1 MNNENYAEPQA
12 PDTGEIDLRKYID
25 IIVRRRWTVI
35 SVVLIAAALSLIIS
49 FVTRPVYKA
58 RGTVMIEK
66 EPNILSFEDI
76 FQIETFR
83 DDYFQTQYKLL
94 QSRSLAERT
103 IDRLKLWEK
112 KEFSGSKA
120 ATADD
125 LKNPVFKQK
134 MVDKFLSRLEVRP
147 IRMTRL
153 VEVAFKAHDPALASD
168 CVNALFD
175 SFVDLNIEAK
185 YETTEQATEFLSE
198 QIEELKKDI
207 SQKEQ
212 ELQNYGQEKD
222 IVILSDKETTMLDKI
237 GELNKAL
244 TEAQI
249 DRVRKESYYNGIKN
263 ASPDFIPE
271 AMNNPLIQRLR
282 EDYLKLSREYAKMQE
297 KFQPEYPEM
306 QRLKAEL
313 DSARELLQNETQ
325 RLVKAAYADYQ
336 AALKKEISLK
346 ELFEQQKEEAF
357 RLNSNAILYNSL
369 KIELENKKNLLESL
383 LKRQSET
390 GVSARLKGL
399 RTSNIRIVDRADL
412 PLRPD
417 SPRKVRNLLLA
428 IFLGLFG
435 GLGLALV
442 MEYLDNTVKSAED
455 VERYSGLPTLGV
467 VPVFDEDATLNGHYY
482 AYRSAEDEDEGK
494 KRKKK
499 ARERVEQ
506 AEAESEE
513 EPRSIELISHFA
525 PDSTFAESYR
535 SLRTA
540 LLLSGPLASL
550 KSLIITSP
558 LPNEGKS
565 VTISNLAV
573 SLAQMEKKV
582 LLVDADLRRPKQHR
596 IFNLKNHD
604 GLSNY
609 LTMGLDLDRMIKTTL
624 VPSLYLINSGPV
636 PPNPAE
642 LLGSDRMKGLL
653 ERLKAAFDFILIDTP
668 PILSVTDSQVL
679 GRMVD
684 GLVLVVQADRT
695 PKEALRQSREIIDL
709 LQLKTYGVVINA
721 LNLDN
726 RGYYHRHYYRHYYR
740 K

>member
-1 MNNENYAEPQA
+1 MNENYVESQELETA
-12 PDTGEIDLRKYID
+12 EIDLRKYIE
-25 IIVRRRWTVI
+25 IFYRRRWTII
-35 SVVLIAAALSLIIS
+35 SLIMISAALSLIIS
-49 FVTRPVYKA
+49 FVTRPVFKA

-94 QSRSLAERT
+94 QSRSLADRT
-103 IDRLKLWEK
+103 IERLKLWEK
-112 KEFSGSKA
+112 KEFSGGRNV
-120 ATADD
+120 TGED
-125 LKNPVFKQK
+125 LKNPVFRQK
-134 MVDKFLSRLEVRP
+134 LVDNFLSRLEVKP

-153 VEVAFKAHDPALASD
+153 VEVAFKAHDPVLASD

-175 SFVDLNIEAK
+175 SFVDMNIEAK
-185 YETTEQATEFLSE
+185 YETTEQATEFLSQ
-198 QIEELKKDI
+198 QIAELKKEI

-249 DRVRKESYYNGIKN
+249 ERVNKESYYNGIKN

-271 AMNNPLIQRLR
+271 AMSNPLIQRLR
-282 EDYLKLSREYAKMQE
+282 EEYLRLSREYAKMQE
-297 KFQPEYPEM
+297 KFQPDYPEM

-313 DSARELLQNETQ
+313 DTARDLLKNETQ
-325 RLVKAAYADYQ
+325 RLVQAAYADYQ
-336 AALKKEISLK
+336 AARKKEVSLK

-399 RTSNIRIVDRADL
+399 RTSNIRIVDRADI

-417 SPRKVRNLLLA
+417 SPRKFRNLLLA
-428 IFLGLFG
+428 LFLGLFG

-442 MEYLDNTVKSAED
+442 VEYLDNTIKSTQD
-455 VERYSGLPTLGV
+455 VERYSGWPTLGV
-467 VPVFDEDATLNGHYY
+467 VPIFDRDARLNGHYY
-482 AYRSAEDEDEGK
+482 VYRSADDEDGRKQK
-494 KRKKK
+494 KEEK
-499 ARERVEQ
+499 AETEN
-506 AEAESEE
+506 

-525 PDSTFAESYR
+525 PDSAFAESYR

-540 LLLSGPLASL
+540 LLLSGPLARL

-573 SLAQMEKKV
+573 SLAQMDKKV

-609 LTMGLDLDRMIKTTL
+609 LTIGLELKKLIKTTL
-624 VPSLYLINSGPV
+624 VPSLYLVNSGPI

-642 LLGSDRMKGLL
+642 LLGSDRMRELL
-653 ERLKAAFDFILIDTP
+653 EILKGSFDFILIDTP
-668 PILSVTDSQVL
+668 PVLSVTDSQVL
-679 GRMVD
+679 GKMVD
-684 GLVLVVQADRT
+684 GLILVVQADRT
-695 PKEALRQSREIIDL
+695 PKEALRQTREIIDL
-709 LQLKTYGVVINA
+709 LQLKSFGVVINA

-726 RGYYHRHYYRHYYR
+726 RGYYHRYYYRHYY
-740 K
+740 KH

>member
-1 MNNENYAEPQA
+1 MSNENYTEPQA
-12 PDTGEIDLRKYID
+12 LDTGEIDLRKYID
-25 IIVRRRWTVI
+25 IIFRRRWTVI
-35 SVVLIAAALSLIIS
+35 SVTLIAAALSLIVS

-94 QSRSLAERT
+94 QSRRLAERT
-103 IDRLKLWEK
+103 IERLKLWEK
-112 KEFSGSKA
+112 KEFSGGKEV
-120 ATADD
+120 TADE
-125 LKNPVFKQK
+125 LKNPVFRQK
-134 MVDKFLSRLEVRP
+134 MVDKFLGRLEVKP
-147 IRMTRL
+147 VRMTRL
-153 VEVAFKAHDPALASD
+153 VEVAFKAHDPSLASD

-175 SFVDLNIEAK
+175 SFVDMNIEAK
-185 YETTEQATEFLSE
+185 YETTEQATEFLSG
-198 QIEELKKDI
+198 QIEELKKEI

-282 EDYLKLSREYAKMQE
+282 EDYLKLSREYVKLQE

-313 DSARELLQNETQ
+313 DSARELLTNETQ
-325 RLVKAAYADYQ
+325 RLIKAAYADYQ

-357 RLNSNAILYNSL
+357 RLNSSAILYNSL

-412 PLRPD
+412 PLTPD
-417 SPRKVRNLLLA
+417 SPRKLRNLLLA
-428 IFLGLFG
+428 LFLGLFG

-482 AYRSAEDEDEGK
+482 AYRSGEDEEE
-494 KRKKK
+494 KKK
-499 ARERVEQ
+499 KKKDRGER
-506 AEAESEE
+506 AEAGVEE

-582 LLVDADLRRPKQHR
+582 LLIDADLRRPKQHR

-609 LTMGLDLDRMIKTTL
+609 LTMGLDLNKMIKTTV
-624 VPSLYLINSGPV
+624 VPSLYFINSGPV

-642 LLGSDRMKGLL
+642 ILGSERMKALL
-653 ERLKAAFDFILIDTP
+653 DRLKAAFDFILVDTP
-668 PILSVTDSQVL
+668 PILSVTDPQIL
-679 GRMVD
+679 GKMVD

-695 PKEALRQSREIIDL
+695 PKEALRQTREIVDL

-726 RGYYHRHYYRHYYR
+726 RGYYHRHYYRHYYQ

>member
-1 MNNENYAEPQA
+1 MNENYVEPQTMETA
-12 PDTGEIDLRKYID
+12 EIDLRKYID
-25 IIVRRRWTVI
+25 IFYRRRWTVI
-35 SVVLIAAALSLIIS
+35 SLTLIAAALSLIIS

-103 IDRLKLWEK
+103 IERLKLWEK
-112 KEFSGSKA
+112 KDFSFGKNV
-120 ATADD
+120 TGED
-125 LKNPVFKQK
+125 LKNPVFRQK
-134 MVDKFLSRLEVRP
+134 LVDKFLDRLEVKP

-153 VEVAFKAHDPALASD
+153 VEVAFRAHDPALASD

-175 SFVDLNIEAK
+175 SFVDMNIEAR

-198 QIEELKKDI
+198 QIAELKKEI

-222 IVILSDKETTMLDKI
+222 IVILSDKETTVLDKI
-237 GELNKAL
+237 SELNKAL

-249 DRVRKESYYNGIKN
+249 ERVRKESYYNGIKN

-271 AMNNPLIQRLR
+271 AMNNALIQRLR
-282 EDYLKLSREYAKMQE
+282 EEYLKLSREYAKLQE

-313 DSARELLQNETQ
+313 DTARELLKNETQ
-325 RLVKAAYADYQ
+325 RLIRAAYADYQ
-336 AALKKEISLK
+336 AALKKEASLK

-399 RTSNIRIVDRADL
+399 RTSNIRIVDRADI

-417 SPRKVRNLLLA
+417 SPRKFRNLLLA
-428 IFLGLFG
+428 LFLGLFG
-435 GLGLALV
+435 GLGLALG
-442 MEYLDNTVKSAED
+442 MEYLDDTVKSAED
-455 VERYSGLPTLGV
+455 VERYSGWPTLGV
-467 VPVFDEDATLNGHYY
+467 VPIFDQDATLNGHYY
-482 AYRSAEDEDEGK
+482 AYRSGEDEEDKKK
-494 KRKKK
+494 KR
-499 ARERVEQ
+499 REDT
-506 AEAESEE
+506 AEAETEV
-513 EPRSIELISHFA
+513 RSIELISNFA

-540 LLLSGPLASL
+540 LLLSGPLSSL

-596 IFNLKNHD
+596 IFNQKNHD

-609 LTMGLDLDRMIKTTL
+609 LTMGLELKKLVKPTL
-624 VPSLYLINSGPV
+624 VPSLYFINSGPI

-642 LLGSDRMKGLL
+642 LLGSERMRELL
-653 ERLKAAFDFILIDTP
+653 DSLRATFDFILIDTP
-668 PILSVTDSQVL
+668 PVLSVTDSQVL
-679 GRMVD
+679 GKMVD
-684 GLVLVVQADRT
+684 GIILVVQADRT
-695 PKEALRQSREIIDL
+695 PKEALRQTREIVDL
-709 LQLKTYGVVINA
+709 LQLKTFGVVINA

-726 RGYYHRHYYRHYYR
+726 RGYYHRHYYRHYYQH
-740 K
+740 

>member
-1 MNNENYAEPQA
+1 MSNENYVEPQA
-12 PDTGEIDLRKYID
+12 LDAGEIDLRKYID
-25 IIVRRRWTVI
+25 IIFRRRWTVI
-35 SVVLIAAALSLIIS
+35 SITLIAAALSLIIS

-103 IDRLKLWEK
+103 IERLKLWEK
-112 KEFSGSKA
+112 KEFSGSKSP
-120 ATADD
+120 TADD
-125 LKNPVFKQK
+125 LKNPVFRQK
-134 MVDKFLSRLEVRP
+134 MVDKFLGRLEVKP

-153 VEVAFKAHDPALASD
+153 VEVAFKAHDPTLASD

-175 SFVDLNIEAK
+175 SFVDMNIEAK

-198 QIEELKKDI
+198 QIEELKKEI

-237 GELNKAL
+237 SELNKAL

-313 DSARELLQNETQ
+313 DSARELLKNETQ
-325 RLVKAAYADYQ
+325 RLIKAAYADYQ
-336 AALKKEISLK
+336 AALKKEVSLK

-357 RLNSNAILYNSL
+357 RLNSSAILYNSL

-417 SPRKVRNLLLA
+417 SPRKFRNLLLA
-428 IFLGLFG
+428 LFLGLFG

-482 AYRSAEDEDEGK
+482 AYRSGEEEEAGGK
-494 KRKKK
+494 KKKK
-499 ARERVEQ
+499 EQ
-506 AEAESEE
+506 DKAEGENGS

-582 LLVDADLRRPKQHR
+582 LLMDADLRRPKQHR

-609 LTMGLDLDRMIKTTL
+609 LTMGLELNKLIKTTL
-624 VPSLYLINSGPV
+624 VPSLYFINSGPV

-642 LLGSDRMKGLL
+642 LLGSDRMKALL
-653 ERLKAAFDFILIDTP
+653 DRLKAAFDFILIDTP
-668 PILSVTDSQVL
+668 PILSVTDAQVL
-679 GRMVD
+679 GKMVD

-695 PKEALRQSREIIDL
+695 PREALKQTREVIDL

-726 RGYYHRHYYRHYYR
+726 RGYYRRQYYRHYYQ

>member
-1 MNNENYAEPQA
+1 MSNENYVEPQA
-12 PDTGEIDLRKYID
+12 HETGEIDLRKYID
-25 IIVRRRWTVI
+25 IIFRRRWTVI
-35 SVVLIAAALSLIIS
+35 SITLIAAALSLIVS

-103 IDRLKLWEK
+103 IERLKLWEK
-112 KEFSGSKA
+112 KEFSGNKTPA
-120 ATADD
+120 ADD
-125 LKNPVFKQK
+125 LKNPVFRQK
-134 MVDKFLSRLEVRP
+134 MVDRFLNRLEVKP

-153 VEVAFKAHDPALASD
+153 VEVAFKAHDPTLASD

-175 SFVDLNIEAK
+175 SFVDMNIEAK

-198 QIEELKKDI
+198 QIEELKKEI
-207 SQKEQ
+207 SRKEQ

-222 IVILSDKETTMLDKI
+222 IVLLSDKETTMLDKI
-237 GELNKAL
+237 SELNKAL

-282 EDYLKLSREYAKMQE
+282 EDYLRLSREYAKMQE

-313 DSARELLQNETQ
+313 DSARDLLKNETQ
-325 RLVKAAYADYQ
+325 RLIKAAYADYQ
-336 AALKKEISLK
+336 AAFKREISLK

-357 RLNSNAILYNSL
+357 RLNSSAILYNSL

-417 SPRKVRNLLLA
+417 SPRKLRNLLLA
-428 IFLGLFG
+428 LFLGLFG

-455 VERYSGLPTLGV
+455 IERYAGLPTLGV

-482 AYRSAEDEDEGK
+482 AYRSREEDEESRK
-494 KRKKK
+494 TKKK
-499 ARERVEQ
+499 EQ
-506 AEAESEE
+506 DKVEAENGD

-582 LLVDADLRRPKQHR
+582 LLMDADLRRPKQHR

-609 LTMGLDLDRMIKTTL
+609 LTMGLELNKLIKTTL
-624 VPSLYLINSGPV
+624 VPSLYFINSGPV

-642 LLGSDRMKGLL
+642 LLGSDRMKALL
-653 ERLKAAFDFILIDTP
+653 DRLKAAFDFILIDTP
-668 PILSVTDSQVL
+668 PILSVTDAQVL
-679 GRMVD
+679 GKMVD

-695 PKEALRQSREIIDL
+695 PKEALSQTRQIIDL

-726 RGYYHRHYYRHYYR
+726 RGYYRRQYYRHYYQ

>member
-1 MNNENYAEPQA
+1 MSNENYVEPQA
-12 PDTGEIDLRKYID
+12 LEAGEIDLRKYLD
-25 IIVRRRWTVI
+25 IILRRRWTVI
-35 SVVLIAAALSLIIS
+35 SITLIAAALSLIIS

-103 IDRLKLWEK
+103 IERLKLWEK
-112 KEFSGSKA
+112 KEFSGSKSP
-120 ATADD
+120 TADD
-125 LKNPVFKQK
+125 LKNPVFRQK
-134 MVDKFLSRLEVRP
+134 MVDKFLGRLEVKP

-153 VEVAFKAHDPALASD
+153 VEVAFKAHDPTLASD

-175 SFVDLNIEAK
+175 SFVDMNIEAK
-185 YETTEQATEFLSE
+185 YETTEQATEFLSG
-198 QIEELKKDI
+198 QIEELKKEI

-237 GELNKAL
+237 SELNKAL

-313 DSARELLQNETQ
+313 DSARELLKNETQ
-325 RLVKAAYADYQ
+325 RLIKAAYADYQ

-357 RLNSNAILYNSL
+357 RLNSSAILYNSL

-417 SPRKVRNLLLA
+417 SPRKFRNLLLA
-428 IFLGLFG
+428 LFLGLFG

-455 VERYSGLPTLGV
+455 IERYSGLPTLGV

-482 AYRSAEDEDEGK
+482 AYRSGEEEEEGS
-494 KRKKK
+494 KKK
-499 ARERVEQ
+499 KKERDKAA
-506 AEAESEE
+506 AENGG

-582 LLVDADLRRPKQHR
+582 LLMDADLRRPKQHR

-609 LTMGLDLDRMIKTTL
+609 LTMGLELNKLIKTTL
-624 VPSLYLINSGPV
+624 VPSLYFINSGPV

-642 LLGSDRMKGLL
+642 LLGSDRMKALL
-653 ERLKAAFDFILIDTP
+653 DRLKAAFDFILIDTP
-668 PILSVTDSQVL
+668 PILSVTDAQVL
-679 GRMVD
+679 GKMVD

-695 PKEALRQSREIIDL
+695 PREALKQTREVIDL

-726 RGYYHRHYYRHYYR
+726 RGYYRRQYYRHYYQ

>member
-1 MNNENYAEPQA
+1 MSENYVEPQGLETA
-12 PDTGEIDLRKYID
+12 EIDLRKYID
-25 IIVRRRWTVI
+25 IFYRRRWTVI
-35 SVVLIAAALSLIIS
+35 SLILIAAALSLIIS

-103 IDRLKLWEK
+103 IERLKLWEK
-112 KEFSGSKA
+112 KEFSGGKNV
-120 ATADD
+120 TGDD
-125 LKNPVFKQK
+125 LKNPVFRQK
-134 MVDKFLSRLEVRP
+134 LVDKFLGRLEVKP

-153 VEVAFKAHDPALASD
+153 VEVAFKAHDPVLASD

-175 SFVDLNIEAK
+175 SFVDMNIEAR

-198 QIEELKKDI
+198 QIAELKKEI

-237 GELNKAL
+237 SELNKAL

-249 DRVRKESYYNGIKN
+249 ERVRKESYYNGIKN

-282 EDYLKLSREYAKMQE
+282 EEYLKLSREYAKMQE

-313 DSARELLQNETQ
+313 DTARELLKNETQ
-325 RLVKAAYADYQ
+325 RLIRAAYADYQ
-336 AALKKEISLK
+336 SALKKEASLK

-399 RTSNIRIVDRADL
+399 RTSNIRIVDRADI
-412 PLRPD
+412 PLHPD
-417 SPRKVRNLLLA
+417 SPRKFRNLLLA
-428 IFLGLFG
+428 LFLGLFG
-435 GLGLALV
+435 GLGLALG
-442 MEYLDNTVKSAED
+442 MEYLDNTIKSAED
-455 VERYSGLPTLGV
+455 VERYSGWPTLGI
-467 VPVFDEDATLNGHYY
+467 VPIFDQDATLNGHYY
-482 AYRSAEDEDEGK
+482 AYRSAENEDGQ
-494 KRKKK
+494 KKK
-499 ARERVEQ
+499 KEET
-506 AEAESEE
+506 AETET

-540 LLLSGPLASL
+540 LLLSGPLSSL

-582 LLVDADLRRPKQHR
+582 LLMDADLRRPKQHR

-609 LTMGLDLDRMIKTTL
+609 LTMGLELKKLVKTTM
-624 VPSLYLINSGPV
+624 VPSLYFINSGPI

-642 LLGSDRMKGLL
+642 LLGSERMKELL
-653 ERLKAAFDFILIDTP
+653 GRLKGSFDFILIDTP
-668 PILSVTDSQVL
+668 PVLSVTDSQVL
-679 GRMVD
+679 GKMVD
-684 GLVLVVQADRT
+684 GLILVVQADRT
-695 PKEALRQSREIIDL
+695 PREALRQTREIIDL

-726 RGYYHRHYYRHYYR
+726 RSYYHRHYYRHYY
-740 K
+740 KH

>member
-1 MNNENYAEPQA
+1 MSNENYVEPQA
-12 PDTGEIDLRKYID
+12 LDTGEIDLRKYID
-25 IIVRRRWTVI
+25 IIIRRRWTVLSI
-35 SVVLIAAALSLIIS
+35 TLIAAALSLVIS

-103 IDRLKLWEK
+103 IERLKLWEK
-112 KEFSGSKA
+112 KEFYGGKA
-120 ATADD
+120 LTTDD
-125 LKNPVFKQK
+125 LKNPVLKQK
-134 MVDKFLSRLEVRP
+134 MVDKFLGRLEVKP

-153 VEVAFKAHDPALASD
+153 VEVAFKAHDPTLASD

-175 SFVDLNIEAK
+175 SFVDMNIEAK
-185 YETTEQATEFLSE
+185 YETTEQATEFLSG
-198 QIEELKKDI
+198 QIEELKKEI

-237 GELNKAL
+237 SELNKAL

-249 DRVRKESYYNGIKN
+249 ERVRKESYYNGIKN

-325 RLVKAAYADYQ
+325 RLIKAAYADYQ

-417 SPRKVRNLLLA
+417 SPRKLRNLLLA
-428 IFLGLFG
+428 LFLGLFG

-482 AYRSAEDEDEGK
+482 AYRSGEEEDGGQQ
-494 KRKKK
+494 KKK
-499 ARERVEQ
+499 KTRDKD
-506 AEAESEE
+506 EAENGG

-573 SLAQMEKKV
+573 SLAQMDKKV
-582 LLVDADLRRPKQHR
+582 LLMDADLRRPKQHR

-609 LTMGLDLDRMIKTTL
+609 LTVGLDLNKLIKTTM
-624 VPSLYLINSGPV
+624 VPSLFFVNSGPV

-642 LLGSDRMKGLL
+642 LLGSERMKALL
-653 ERLKAAFDFILIDTP
+653 DRLKAAFDFILIDTP

-679 GRMVD
+679 GKMVD

-695 PKEALRQSREIIDL
+695 PKEALRQTREIIDL

-726 RGYYHRHYYRHYYR
+726 RGYYHRHYYRHYYQ

>member
-1 MNNENYAEPQA
+1 MSNENYVEPQA
-12 PDTGEIDLRKYID
+12 LDTGEIDLRKYID
-25 IIVRRRWTVI
+25 IIFRRRWTVI
-35 SVVLIAAALSLIIS
+35 SITLIAAALSLVIS

-103 IDRLKLWEK
+103 IERLKLWEK
-112 KEFSGSKA
+112 KEFSGGKA
-120 ATADD
+120 LTTDE
-125 LKNPVFKQK
+125 LKNPVFRQK
-134 MVDKFLSRLEVRP
+134 MVDKFLGRLEVKP

-153 VEVAFKAHDPALASD
+153 VEVAFKANDPVLASE
-168 CVNALFD
+168 CVNSLFD
-175 SFVDLNIEAK
+175 SFVDMNIEAK
-185 YETTEQATEFLSE
+185 YETTEQATEFLRE
-198 QIEELKKDI
+198 QIEGLKKEI
-207 SQKEQ
+207 NQKEQ

-237 GELNKAL
+237 SELNKAL

-282 EDYLKLSREYAKMQE
+282 EEYLKLSREYAKLQE

-313 DSARELLQNETQ
+313 ESARELLTSETQ
-325 RLVKAAYADYQ
+325 RLIKAAFADYQ

-357 RLNSNAILYNSL
+357 RLNSSAILYNSL

-417 SPRKVRNLLLA
+417 SPRKFRNLLLA
-428 IFLGLFG
+428 LFLGLFG

-467 VPVFDEDATLNGHYY
+467 VQVFDEDATLNGHYY
-482 AYRSAEDEDEGK
+482 VYRSGEEDGR

-499 ARERVEQ
+499 GQ
-506 AEAESEE
+506 DKAETENGS

-540 LLLSGPLASL
+540 LLLSGPLTSL

-573 SLAQMEKKV
+573 SLAQMDKKV
-582 LLVDADLRRPKQHR
+582 LLMDADLRRPKQHR

-609 LTMGLDLDRMIKTTL
+609 LTMGLELNKLIKATL
-624 VPSLYLINSGPV
+624 VPSLYLLNSGPV

-642 LLGSDRMKGLL
+642 LLGSDRMKALL
-653 ERLKAAFDFILIDTP
+653 ERLKTAFDFILIDTP

-679 GRMVD
+679 GKMVD
-684 GLVLVVQADRT
+684 GLVLVVRADRT
-695 PKEALRQSREIIDL
+695 PREALRQAREIIDL
-709 LQLKTYGVVINA
+709 LKLKSFGVVINA

-726 RGYYHRHYYRHYYR
+726 RGYYHRTYYRHYY
-740 K
+740 KK

>member
-1 MNNENYAEPQA
+1 MSNENYVEPQA
-12 PDTGEIDLRKYID
+12 LEAGEIDLRKYLD
-25 IIVRRRWTVI
+25 IILRRRWTVI
-35 SVVLIAAALSLIIS
+35 SITLIAAALSLIIS

-103 IDRLKLWEK
+103 IERLKLWEK
-112 KEFSGSKA
+112 KEFSGSKTP
-120 ATADD
+120 TADD
-125 LKNPVFKQK
+125 LKNPVFRQK
-134 MVDKFLSRLEVRP
+134 MVDKFLGRLEVKP

-153 VEVAFKAHDPALASD
+153 VEVAFKAHDPTLASD

-175 SFVDLNIEAK
+175 SFVDMNIEAK
-185 YETTEQATEFLSE
+185 YETTEQATEFLGE
-198 QIEELKKDI
+198 QIEELKKEI

-237 GELNKAL
+237 SELNKAL

-313 DSARELLQNETQ
+313 DSARELLNNETQ
-325 RLVKAAYADYQ
+325 RLIKAAYADYQ
-336 AALKKEISLK
+336 AALKKEVSLK

-357 RLNSNAILYNSL
+357 RLNSSAILYNSL

-417 SPRKVRNLLLA
+417 SPRKFRNLLLA
-428 IFLGLFG
+428 LFLGLFG

-455 VERYSGLPTLGV
+455 IERYSGLPTLGV

-482 AYRSAEDEDEGK
+482 AYRSGEEEEEG
-494 KRKKK
+494 RKKK
-499 ARERVEQ
+499 KKELDK
-506 AEAESEE
+506 AETENGG

-565 VTISNLAV
+565 VTISNLAI

-582 LLVDADLRRPKQHR
+582 LLMDADLRRPKQHR

-609 LTMGLDLDRMIKTTL
+609 LTMGLELNKLIKTTL
-624 VPSLYLINSGPV
+624 VPSLYFINSGPV

-642 LLGSDRMKGLL
+642 LLGSDRMKALL
-653 ERLKAAFDFILIDTP
+653 DRLKAAFDFILIDTP
-668 PILSVTDSQVL
+668 PILSVTDAQVL
-679 GRMVD
+679 GKMVD

-695 PKEALRQSREIIDL
+695 PREALKQTREVIDL

-726 RGYYHRHYYRHYYR
+726 RGYYRRQYYRHYYQ

>member
-1 MNNENYAEPQA
+1 MSENYVEPQNLETA
-12 PDTGEIDLRKYID
+12 EIDLRKYID
-25 IIVRRRWTVI
+25 IFYRRRWTVI
-35 SVVLIAAALSLIIS
+35 SLVLIAAALSLIIS

-94 QSRSLAERT
+94 QSRSLADRT
-103 IDRLKLWEK
+103 IERLKLWEK
-112 KEFSGSKA
+112 KEFSGGKNV
-120 ATADD
+120 TAED
-125 LKNPVFKQK
+125 LKNPVFRQK
-134 MVDKFLSRLEVRP
+134 LVDKFLGRLEVKP

-153 VEVAFKAHDPALASD
+153 VEVAFKAHDPVLASD

-175 SFVDLNIEAK
+175 SFVDMNIEAK

-198 QIEELKKDI
+198 QIAELKKEI

-212 ELQNYGQEKD
+212 ELQNYGQAKD
-222 IVILSDKETTMLDKI
+222 IVLLSDKETTMLDKI
-237 GELNKAL
+237 SELNKAL

-249 DRVRKESYYNGIKN
+249 ERVSKESYYNGIKN

-271 AMNNPLIQRLR
+271 AMSNPLIQRLR
-282 EDYLKLSREYAKMQE
+282 EEYLKLSREYAKMQE

-313 DSARELLQNETQ
+313 DTARDLLKNETQ
-325 RLVKAAYADYQ
+325 RLIRAAYADYQ
-336 AALKKEISLK
+336 AALKKESSLK

-369 KIELENKKNLLESL
+369 KIELENRKNLLESL

-399 RTSNIRIVDRADL
+399 RTSNIRIVDRADI
-412 PLRPD
+412 PLHPD
-417 SPRKVRNLLLA
+417 SPRKFRNLLLA
-428 IFLGLFG
+428 MFLGLFG

-442 MEYLDNTVKSAED
+442 MEYLDNTIKSAED
-455 VERYSGLPTLGV
+455 VERYSGWPTLGV
-467 VPVFDEDATLNGHYY
+467 VPIFDQDATLNGHYY
-482 AYRSAEDEDEGK
+482 AYRSAEEEDG
-494 KRKKK
+494 RKKK
-499 ARERVEQ
+499 KEER
-506 AEAESEE
+506 AETEN
-513 EPRSIELISHFA
+513 EPRSIELITHFA

-540 LLLSGPLASL
+540 LLLSGPLSSL

-582 LLVDADLRRPKQHR
+582 LLMDADLRRPKQHR

-609 LTMGLDLDRMIKTTL
+609 LTMGLELKKLVKATM
-624 VPSLYLINSGPV
+624 VPSLYFINSGPI

-642 LLGSDRMKGLL
+642 LLGSDRMKELL
-653 ERLKAAFDFILIDTP
+653 DRLKGSFDFILIDTP
-668 PILSVTDSQVL
+668 PVLAVTDSQVL
-679 GRMVD
+679 GKMVD
-684 GLVLVVQADRT
+684 GLILVVHADRT
-695 PKEALRQSREIIDL
+695 PKEALRQTREIIDL
-709 LQLKTYGVVINA
+709 LQLKSFGVVINA

-726 RGYYHRHYYRHYYR
+726 RGYYNRYYYRHYY
-740 K
+740 KH

>member
-12 PDTGEIDLRKYID
+12 LDTGEIDLRKYLD

-112 KEFSGSKA
+112 KEFSGTKA

-134 MVDKFLSRLEVRP
+134 MVDKFLGRLEVRP

-237 GELNKAL
+237 SELNKAL

-249 DRVRKESYYNGIKN
+249 ERVRKESYYNGIKN

-346 ELFEQQKEEAF
+346 DLFDQQKEEAF
-357 RLNSNAILYNSL
+357 RLNSSAILYNSL

-417 SPRKVRNLLLA
+417 SPRKARNLLLA

-442 MEYLDNTVKSAED
+442 IEYLDNTVKSAED

-499 ARERVEQ
+499 DRPPVEPV
-506 AEAESEE
+506 EAESEE

-609 LTMGLDLDRMIKTTL
+609 LTMGLDLNRMIKTTL

>member
-1 MNNENYAEPQA
+1 MNKENYVEPQA
-12 PDTGEIDLRKYID
+12 LDTGEIDLRKYID
-25 IIVRRRWTVI
+25 IILRRRWTVI
-35 SVVLIAAALSLIIS
+35 SITLIAAALSLIIS
-49 FVTRPVYKA
+49 FVSRPVYKA

-103 IDRLKLWEK
+103 IERLKLWEK

-120 ATADD
+120 PTADD
-125 LKNPVFKQK
+125 LKNPVFRQK
-134 MVDKFLSRLEVRP
+134 MVDRFLGRLEVKP

-175 SFVDLNIEAK
+175 SFVDMNIEAK

-198 QIEELKKDI
+198 QIEELKKEI

-237 GELNKAL
+237 SELNRAL

-282 EDYLKLSREYAKMQE
+282 EDYLKLSREYAKLQE

-313 DSARELLQNETQ
+313 DSARELLKNETQ
-325 RLVKAAYADYQ
+325 RLIKAAYADYQ

-357 RLNSNAILYNSL
+357 RLNSSAILYNSL

-417 SPRKVRNLLLA
+417 SPRKFRNLLLA
-428 IFLGLFG
+428 LFLGLFG

-482 AYRSAEDEDEGK
+482 AYRSREEDEEGRK
-494 KRKKK
+494 TKKK
-499 ARERVEQ
+499 EQDKVET
-506 AEAESEE
+506 ENGG

-582 LLVDADLRRPKQHR
+582 LLMDADLRRPKQHR

-609 LTMGLDLDRMIKTTL
+609 LTMGLELNKLIKTTL
-624 VPSLYLINSGPV
+624 VPSLYFINSGPV

-642 LLGSDRMKGLL
+642 LLGSERMKALL
-653 ERLKAAFDFILIDTP
+653 DRLKAAFDFILIDTP
-668 PILSVTDSQVL
+668 PILSVTDAQVL
-679 GRMVD
+679 GKMVD

-695 PKEALRQSREIIDL
+695 PREALKQTREVIDL

-726 RGYYHRHYYRHYYR
+726 RGYYRRQYYRHYYQ